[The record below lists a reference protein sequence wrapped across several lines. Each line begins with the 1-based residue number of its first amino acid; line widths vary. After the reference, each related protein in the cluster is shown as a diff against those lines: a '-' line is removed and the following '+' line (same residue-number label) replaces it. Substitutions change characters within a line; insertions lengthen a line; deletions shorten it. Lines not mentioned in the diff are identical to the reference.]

1 MTALDIRL
9 IFSYFSIF
17 CSLILVSSSK
27 AQDFDWPSYGG
38 DNGSS
43 KYAPLSQINAENVS
57 QLVTAWE
64 WESPDNALVSD
75 IIRDSGPMLR
85 PGPFKATPVV
95 VDGSMYLPTTYG
107 QIVS

>member
-27 AQDFDWPSYGG
+27 AQDFDWPSYGA

-57 QLVTAWE
+57 RLVTAWE

-75 IIRDSGPMLR
+75 IIRDGGPMLR
-85 PGPFKATPVV
+85 PGPF
-95 VDGSMYLPTTYG
+95 
-107 QIVS
+107 